1 MVKQPAVTSVKMTYF
16 VLCGEQMYFLHLA
29 WCFQQHLTEPQEV
42 VELKQR
48 EGGLLET
55 FL

>member
-1 MVKQPAVTSVKMTYF
+1 MVRQPAATSVKVTYF
-16 VLCGEQMYFLHLA
+16 LLCGEQMDLLHLA
-29 WCFQQHLTEPQEV
+29 GGFQQHLTEPQEV
-42 VELKQR
+42 VQLKQR